1 MKKKEEEISTWK
13 QSWEDEKTEKEFYH
27 KSAQESKRKH
37 KIVKL
42 ALSRLQLEYDKMKAQ
57 YLTATEDLKFSTNL
71 QKKCVEVLGPIEED
85 STMFVTKVDQ
95 DKLDKFNRETRPWL
109 GLQALLPT
117 IETSDDTLRGTDLN
131 KPFGRGLWKIR
142 TEFRDREYKGQPAT
156 GKIKAI
162 DVSFQVPFS
171 LFFLIK

>member
-95 DKLDKFNRETRPWL
+95 DKLPFLKLNVETLPNIITASASSTNRNNNKSLVNNSSRN
-109 GLQALLPT
+109 
-117 IETSDDTLRGTDLN
+117 LRVDSLSKTA
-131 KPFGRGLWKIR
+131 
-142 TEFRDREYKGQPAT
+142 Q
-156 GKIKAI
+156 
-162 DVSFQVPFS
+162 VSRYQ
-171 LFFLIK
+171 

>member
-95 DKLDKFNRETRPWL
+95 DKLPFLKLNVETLPNIIRASASSTNRNNNKSLVNNSSRN
-109 GLQALLPT
+109 
-117 IETSDDTLRGTDLN
+117 LRVDSLSKTA
-131 KPFGRGLWKIR
+131 
-142 TEFRDREYKGQPAT
+142 Q
-156 GKIKAI
+156 
-162 DVSFQVPFS
+162 VSRYQ
-171 LFFLIK
+171 

>member
-1 MKKKEEEISTWK
+1 MKKKDEEISTWK

-42 ALSRLQLEYDKMKAQ
+42 ALSRLSLEYDKMKAQ

-95 DKLDKFNRETRPWL
+95 DKLPFLKLNVETLPNIITASASSKNRNNNKSLVNNSSRN
-109 GLQALLPT
+109 
-117 IETSDDTLRGTDLN
+117 LRVDSLSKTA
-131 KPFGRGLWKIR
+131 
-142 TEFRDREYKGQPAT
+142 Q
-156 GKIKAI
+156 
-162 DVSFQVPFS
+162 VSRYQ
-171 LFFLIK
+171 

>member
-1 MKKKEEEISTWK
+1 LKKKEEEISTWK

-95 DKLDKFNRETRPWL
+95 DKLPFLKLNVETLPNIITASASSKNRNKNKSLVNNSSRN
-109 GLQALLPT
+109 
-117 IETSDDTLRGTDLN
+117 LRVDSLSKTA
-131 KPFGRGLWKIR
+131 
-142 TEFRDREYKGQPAT
+142 Q
-156 GKIKAI
+156 
-162 DVSFQVPFS
+162 VSRYQ
-171 LFFLIK
+171 

>member
-1 MKKKEEEISTWK
+1 LKKKEEEISTWK

-95 DKLDKFNRETRPWL
+95 DKLPFLKLNVETLPNIIRASASSTNRNNNKSLVNNSSRN
-109 GLQALLPT
+109 
-117 IETSDDTLRGTDLN
+117 LRVDSLSKTA
-131 KPFGRGLWKIR
+131 
-142 TEFRDREYKGQPAT
+142 Q
-156 GKIKAI
+156 
-162 DVSFQVPFS
+162 VSRYQ
-171 LFFLIK
+171 

>member
-95 DKLDKFNRETRPWL
+95 DKLPFLKLNVETLPNIITASASSKNRNKNKSLVNNSSRN
-109 GLQALLPT
+109 
-117 IETSDDTLRGTDLN
+117 LRVDSLSKTA
-131 KPFGRGLWKIR
+131 
-142 TEFRDREYKGQPAT
+142 Q
-156 GKIKAI
+156 
-162 DVSFQVPFS
+162 VSRYQ
-171 LFFLIK
+171 

>member
-1 MKKKEEEISTWK
+1 MKKKDEEISTWK

-95 DKLDKFNRETRPWL
+95 DKLPFLKLNVETLPNIITASASSTNRNNNKSLVNNSSRN
-109 GLQALLPT
+109 
-117 IETSDDTLRGTDLN
+117 LRVDSLSKTA
-131 KPFGRGLWKIR
+131 
-142 TEFRDREYKGQPAT
+142 Q
-156 GKIKAI
+156 
-162 DVSFQVPFS
+162 VSRYQ
-171 LFFLIK
+171 

>member
-1 MKKKEEEISTWK
+1 LKKKEEEISTWK

-95 DKLDKFNRETRPWL
+95 DKLPFLKLNVETLPNIITASASSTNRNNNKSLVNNSSRN
-109 GLQALLPT
+109 
-117 IETSDDTLRGTDLN
+117 LRVDSLSKTA
-131 KPFGRGLWKIR
+131 
-142 TEFRDREYKGQPAT
+142 Q
-156 GKIKAI
+156 
-162 DVSFQVPFS
+162 VSRYQ
-171 LFFLIK
+171 

>member
-95 DKLDKFNRETRPWL
+95 DKLPFLKLNVETLPNIITASASSTNRNNNKSLVNNSSRN
-109 GLQALLPT
+109 
-117 IETSDDTLRGTDLN
+117 LRVDSLSKT
-131 KPFGRGLWKIR
+131 
-142 TEFRDREYKGQPAT
+142 TQ
-156 GKIKAI
+156 
-162 DVSFQVPFS
+162 VSRYQ
-171 LFFLIK
+171 

>member
-95 DKLDKFNRETRPWL
+95 DKLPFLNLNVETLPNIITASASSTNRNNNKSLVNNSSRN
-109 GLQALLPT
+109 
-117 IETSDDTLRGTDLN
+117 LRVDSLSKTA
-131 KPFGRGLWKIR
+131 
-142 TEFRDREYKGQPAT
+142 Q
-156 GKIKAI
+156 
-162 DVSFQVPFS
+162 VSRYQ
-171 LFFLIK
+171 

>member
-1 MKKKEEEISTWK
+1 LKKKEEEISTWK

-95 DKLDKFNRETRPWL
+95 GKLPFLKLNVETPPNIITASASSTNRNNNKSLVNNSSRN
-109 GLQALLPT
+109 
-117 IETSDDTLRGTDLN
+117 LRVDSLSKTA
-131 KPFGRGLWKIR
+131 
-142 TEFRDREYKGQPAT
+142 Q
-156 GKIKAI
+156 
-162 DVSFQVPFS
+162 VSRYQ
-171 LFFLIK
+171 